1 MKRVLRMAR
10 RVAGR
15 LKAMVPERPEPPGL
29 PLTVVHE
36 EEVLPW
42 VPVETLAHAER
53 PAVPGVIALA
63 VPEVVL
69 DPAQTAALLGG
80 HSGGVEPPAWAFGES
95 GTLRARVDLVR
106 APGVWHAPAYGALFN
121 DQGQVF
127 HKAIHEAL
135 YLTPTLGLL
144 PGVKVEEGQPVF
156 RAPPEVPVI
165 ERATVFT
172 AWGGLHNYGH
182 FLIDCLPALATAIDA
197 GVTERF
203 PAIAPPLL
211 PWHRELLSLMLGD
224 APQPRI
230 VEDPLVRIEDAVFA
244 TTMDH
249 FLHSPNAPLDGVRDR
264 ILAAADVDAS
274 AGAKR
279 IYVSRLGSLK
289 RVLVNEADL
298 EASLA
303 ARGFTIV
310 KPETLSVREQVALFH
325 QADVI
330 VAPAGAALANVLFCR
345 PGAKVIELQP
355 SNFTGI
361 WVRNIALL
369 VGVDWR
375 AFFVPSPLSETEV
388 FLEGHHRPNAE
399 FRWKLDLDGFLTY
412 LDAAL

>member
-1 MKRVLRMAR
+1 MKRVLRMLR
-10 RVAGR
+10 RALGR
-15 LKAMVPERPEPPGL
+15 LKAMVSHRPAGPGT
-29 PLTVVHE
+29 PLTIIHE

-42 VPVETLAHAER
+42 VTLEALTMGDR
-53 PAVPGVIALA
+53 PAAPGAIAMA
-63 VPEVVL
+63 APEVVL
-69 DPAQTAALLGG
+69 DPATTIALLGG
-80 HSGGVEPPAWAFGES
+80 RSGGVDPPAWAFGES
-95 GTLRARVDLVR
+95 GALRARVDLVR

-144 PGVKVEEGQPVF
+144 PGVKVEEGRPVF
-156 RAPPEVPVI
+156 RAPPNVPVI
-165 ERATVFT
+165 DRAAVFT

-182 FLIDCLPALATAIDA
+182 FLIDCLPALVTAIEA

-211 PWHRELLSLMLGD
+211 PWHRDLLSLMLGGT
-224 APQPRI
+224 PQPRI
-230 VEDPLVRIEDAVFA
+230 IEAPLVRIEDAVFS

-249 FLHSPNAPLDGVRDR
+249 FLHAPNRPLDHVRDR
-264 ILAAADVDAS
+264 ILAAVGEVP
-274 AGAKR
+274 AGAGR

-289 RVLVNEADL
+289 RVLVNEAEL

-303 ARGFTIV
+303 ARGFVVV
-310 KPETLSVREQVALFH
+310 KPETLSVRQQVALFH
-325 QADVI
+325 HADVI

-369 VGVDWR
+369 IGVDWR

-399 FRWKLDLDGFLTY
+399 FSWKLDLESFLTF
-412 LDAAL
+412 LDASL